1 MKNVRKYW
9 GLAALLLACGVTLA
23 AAPGAPGTAN
33 SPNNVASPSKDVSK
47 PMSAGITSAAAT
59 AAVTGNTRSGQE
71 KTDYVYKTDSETDE
85 LQNAIAEFNRRFCP
99 PQTPITEIN
108 RESIGILQ
116 KYEVLKKAPQQISD
130 LVIRDGKV
138 YRREKRDAPPRQE
151 LGENPGSL
159 FGSFGATAKSLD
171 DKAPKSQ
178 GNKVVDNPNLVE
190 KRVTVR
196 QKSGD
201 YEEIK
206 YTVPQVPGRA
216 KEPPKKVPVK
226 TRSDIV
232 RGQILAP
239 RYRATVPIRPTDVPV
254 TASGTVKSQ

>member
-1 MKNVRKYW
+1 
-9 GLAALLLACGVTLA
+9 
-23 AAPGAPGTAN
+23 AAPGSSGNASAPGA
-33 SPNNVASPSKDVSK
+33 VGSPSQDISK
-47 PMSAGITSAAAT
+47 PMSAGMSNVMT
-59 AAVTGNTRSGQE
+59 APSPQGKSMTGQE
-71 KTDYVYKTDSETDE
+71 KSDYVYKTDAETDE
-85 LQNAIAEFNRRFCP
+85 LQSAIAEFNRRFCP

-116 KYEVLKKAPQQISD
+116 KYEVLKEAPQSLND

-138 YRREKRDAPPRQE
+138 YRREKRDAAQQQQ

-171 DKAPKSQ
+171 DQAPKSQ
-178 GNKVVDNPNLVE
+178 GNKIVDNPNLVE

-206 YTVPQVPGRA
+206 YTVPQVPGRV
-216 KEPPKKVPVK
+216 KSPPKKVPVR

-232 RGQILAP
+232 RRQILAP
-239 RYRATVPIRPTDVPV
+239 RYKATVPIQPTDRPV
-254 TASGTVKSQ
+254 TASSTAKTQ